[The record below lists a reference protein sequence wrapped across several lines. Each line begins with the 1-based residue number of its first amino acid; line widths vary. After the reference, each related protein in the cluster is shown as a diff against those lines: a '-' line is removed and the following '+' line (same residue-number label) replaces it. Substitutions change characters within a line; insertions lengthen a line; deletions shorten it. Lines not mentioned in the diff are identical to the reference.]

1 MNNDNSFKENVNEAL
16 QDKDNSNVISETSP
30 NKVDVFLSYSSL
42 NKNVADAVVSEFEN
56 NGIRCWYAPR
66 DIMPGQEWVT
76 AIHEAINTCRLFVL
90 IYTDSSNES
99 KQVANEVAL
108 AFNSGK
114 TLIPFKLSDTEMSSE
129 LEYYLT
135 RVHWLDAVNPPLM
148 QSIKSLREYSEK
160 ILNGNIPKESKIRNA
175 NSIRNKQVSNKWLYP
190 ILAVLVVLLVLAIVL
205 LVKNNGKSDNPDTL
219 VEKMDKPQE
228 QDKVTDTPAD
238 VTDKADPTSGA
249 TDITSTDD
257 ETPEATGLVDGLD
270 ADGLYEKAY
279 RYQTASRIDSD
290 YDRAYECYMETGDS
304 LTKDEKIIEA
314 IDELAAHYY
323 NDLDDEEKK
332 TKALNLYD
340 KAAACGSI
348 DANNFL
354 GAYYL
359 DIDRDPDEVKYAA
372 NAYDGNAMTDA
383 LSKSIK
389 YYEASAEKDD
399 NIALYSLGYIY
410 ENQDELNNI
419 THLSDNTYHDYEKA
433 LEYYEKAAKAG
444 HTSAQAAYDR
454 VKRLIEES

>member
-1 MNNDNSFKENVNEAL
+1 V
-16 QDKDNSNVISETSP
+16 
-30 NKVDVFLSYSSL
+30 
-42 NKNVADAVVSEFEN
+42 
-56 NGIRCWYAPR
+56 
-66 DIMPGQEWVT
+66 
-76 AIHEAINTCRLFVL
+76 
-90 IYTDSSNES
+90 TDSPTDIS
-99 KQVANEVAL
+99 
-108 AFNSGK
+108 
-114 TLIPFKLSDTEMSSE
+114 
-129 LEYYLT
+129 
-135 RVHWLDAVNPPLM
+135 VN
-148 QSIKSLREYSEK
+148 
-160 ILNGNIPKESKIRNA
+160 
-175 NSIRNKQVSNKWLYP
+175 
-190 ILAVLVVLLVLAIVL
+190 
-205 LVKNNGKSDNPDTL
+205 
-219 VEKMDKPQE
+219 
-228 QDKVTDTPAD
+228 
-238 VTDKADPTSGA
+238 ADPTSEA
-249 TDITSTDD
+249 KDITSTTDD
-257 ETPEATGLVDGLD
+257 LTPEATGIDEDNLLVDGLD

-304 LTKDEKIIEA
+304 LTKDKKIIEA
-314 IDELAAHYY
+314 INELAAHYY

-332 TKALNLYD
+332 TKALNLYN

-383 LSKSIK
+383 LSKAIK

-433 LEYYEKAAKAG
+433 LEYYEKAAKIG

>member
-314 IDELAAHYY
+314 INELAAHYY

-359 DIDRDPDEVKYAA
+359 DIDRDPDMQQVHMME
-372 NAYDGNAMTDA
+372 T
-383 LSKSIK
+383 L
-389 YYEASAEKDD
+389 
-399 NIALYSLGYIY
+399 
-410 ENQDELNNI
+410 
-419 THLSDNTYHDYEKA
+419 
-433 LEYYEKAAKAG
+433 
-444 HTSAQAAYDR
+444 
-454 VKRLIEES
+454 